1 MKETRF
7 AFAVAY
13 MRTLENKMLSESDI
27 DSMLNMGNVNEAV
40 RFLQDKNYGGA
51 DRQGSVNVS
60 EIDEML
66 RSELENAWAE
76 ITEVCPKGAPINVLL
91 YKNDFQNLKTIMKA
105 VFSKKEWKHLMLYP
119 VTVDVDLMH
128 KAVSENDIE
137 ALPEFMQSAASEAY
151 EILAHYNDGQAADI
165 AIDKHAFAAM
175 EAEAQSK
182 KNDFLIGWIQLWAKL
197 NNMKLALRA
206 AKQKKNKEFVQ
217 KSFLPSDDLYVDSLA
232 EAASQDVSAV
242 VGVFSQDGYEF
253 GAEAANRSESDF
265 EKWADNQLMD
275 YVKTA
280 QYKCFGFEPLMAFL
294 YGKQAEIQTVR
305 IVLYGLL
312 NNIPK
317 HILKERLREMYV

>member
-13 MRTLENKMLSESDI
+13 MRTLENKMLDQSDV
-27 DSMLNMGNVNEAV
+27 DSMLNMGNVKDAIKY
-40 RFLQDKNYGGA
+40 LQDKNYGGTE
-51 DRQGSVNVS
+51 RQGTYGTA

-66 RSELENAWAE
+66 KSELESAWAE

-91 YKNDFQNLKTIMKA
+91 YKNDFQNLKTILKA
-105 VFSKKEWKHLMLYP
+105 FFSKKEWKSQMLYP
-119 VTVDVDLMH
+119 ITVDVDLLY

-137 ALPEFMQSAASEAY
+137 SLPVFMQAAANEAY

-165 AIDKHAFAAM
+165 AIDKYAFAAM
-175 EAEAQSK
+175 ENEAKAK
-182 KNDFLIGWIQLWAKL
+182 KNAFLIGWIQLWAKL
-197 NNMKLALRA
+197 CNMKLALRA
-206 AKQKKNKEFVQ
+206 ARQKKNREFVL
-217 KSFLPSDDLYVDSLA
+217 KSFLPSEDLYIDSLA

-253 GAEAANRSESDF
+253 GAEAANRSESEF

-312 NNIPK
+312 NGIPK